1 MDGERERGG
10 AVGVAIGSAGGGVAN
25 RAAGADDALHAPEI
39 VADDGGGGQRDGAG
53 LQRLLESLEQLAQHH
68 AKAEP
73 VEDAE
78 SLKRA
83 IEDADSGFAQAM
95 DLRRALEDAFKTRL
109 P

>member
-1 MDGERERGG
+1 
-10 AVGVAIGSAGGGVAN
+10 
-25 RAAGADDALHAPEI
+25 
-39 VADDGGGGQRDGAG
+39 
-53 LQRLLESLEQLAQHH
+53 LLESLEQLAQHH

-73 VEDAE
+73 VEDTE

>member
-1 MDGERERGG
+1 VTSPADPLHVTPNIAPAAQTAQPARS
-10 AVGVAIGSAGGGVAN
+10 ANGSDSSPAF
-25 RAAGADDALHAPEI
+25 R
-39 VADDGGGGQRDGAG
+39 
-53 LQRLLESLEQLAQHH
+53 RLLESLEQLAQHH